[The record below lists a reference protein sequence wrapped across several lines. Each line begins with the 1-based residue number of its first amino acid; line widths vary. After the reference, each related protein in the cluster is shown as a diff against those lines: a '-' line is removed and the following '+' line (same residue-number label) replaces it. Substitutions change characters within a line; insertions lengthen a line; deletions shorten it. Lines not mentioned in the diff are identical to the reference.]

1 STDSQ
6 FETIGKYKILGT
18 LGRGSMG
25 VVYKG
30 QDPEIGRIVAI
41 KTLRKITSAHFHDP
55 NSALERFK
63 IEARSAGNLRH
74 PNIITIFDVS
84 VEGDTPYIVMDYVE
98 GESLDTVL
106 LREGKFSP
114 EKTLSYLE
122 QIASGLDAAHDKG
135 IIHRDIKPSNLI
147 LDENGRLYILDFG
160 VAKMN
165 KSISDSEKSSEQEPV
180 MGTPG
185 YMSPEQILNEKLDA
199 RSDLFSFAIVAFEC
213 FTGRRP
219 FSGDNFSEIIGHI
232 LHSPPLSLRQAAPEL
247 PESLEK
253 EFEKA
258 FSKPREG
265 RHETAHQMV
274 AAFRRLLVEDARTHE
289 VSRTM
294 PAPLGRDLSLAHPGH
309 TTRARG
315 SSEWQ
320 AIGET
325 MQGLPDE
332 VKAKTSPGESSNE
345 ERGLISEHERA
356 QSFSHSSLTPHTS
369 AGDLFEHS
377 EEVLG
382 SRIGQGSSSGP
393 FLRIFTAVCIVG
405 CFALLGGIY
414 WVMEGDFA
422 GLPDTSTTNPR
433 PQVQVSKDPTAS
445 TLELPSVVPV
455 PEGKLL
461 SELSDQELLS
471 VVMDKSLSEEVILKA
486 LKEAETR
493 QVPQLL
499 EATVVPLE
507 SDSYVV
513 RIETVKLL
521 GNLGDKRIVPVLVT
535 KLDDYDPLVR
545 EQVAKALGELG
556 SRKALGY
563 LSSRYRTETSSV
575 VKGSIRGAIERI
587 NGFPMQE

>member
-1 STDSQ
+1 MSTDDQ

-30 QDPEIGRIVAI
+30 QDPEIGRTVAI

-55 NSALERFK
+55 ESALERFK

-98 GESLDTVL
+98 GESLDAVL
-106 LREGKFSP
+106 LRDGKFTP
-114 EKTLSYLE
+114 EKTISYLE

-147 LDENGRLYILDFG
+147 LDEDGRLYILDFG
-160 VAKMN
+160 VAKIN
-165 KSISDSEKSSEQEPV
+165 KSISDSEKSSEEEPV

-185 YMSPEQILNEKLDA
+185 YMSPEQILNEKLDP

-219 FSGDNFSEIIGHI
+219 FSGDNFSEIIGNI
-232 LHSPPLSLRQAAPEL
+232 LHSPPLSLRHAAPEL

-258 FSKPREG
+258 FSKAREG
-265 RHETAHQMV
+265 RHETAHEMV
-274 AAFRRLLVEDARTHE
+274 AAFRRIIREDPNSMSAAA
-289 VSRTM
+289 V
-294 PAPLGRDLSLAHPGH
+294 PAPLAHHGH
-309 TTRARG
+309 TTRPRKG

-320 AIGET
+320 PISET
-325 MQGLPDE
+325 MQGIPED
-332 VKAKTSPGESSNE
+332 VRAKASQTSGDPNNE
-345 ERGLISEHERA
+345 TALIPEMQAGPSVTR
-356 QSFSHSSLTPHTS
+356 SPYSHTT

-377 EEVLG
+377 DEVLG
-382 SRIGQGSSSGP
+382 SRIGGASSSSP
-393 FLRIFTAVCIVG
+393 LLRIFTAVCIVG
-405 CFALLGGIY
+405 CLALLGGIY
-414 WVMEGDFA
+414 WAVEGERGTQTSQNISAPQINA
-422 GLPDTSTTNPR
+422 GSSPEIPLGS
-433 PQVQVSKDPTAS
+433 
-445 TLELPSVVPV
+445 LELPEVVPV
-455 PEGKLL
+455 PEGKIL
-461 SELSDQELLS
+461 SELNDQELLS
-471 VVMDKSLSEEVILKA
+471 VIMDKSLSEEVILKS
-486 LKEAETR
+486 LKEAESR
-493 QVPQLL
+493 GVPQLL

-507 SDSYVV
+507 NDSYVV
-513 RIETVKLL
+513 RIETVKLQAKL
-521 GNLGDKRIVPVLVT
+521 KDKRIVPILVT

-563 LSSRYRTETSSV
+563 LSSRYRTETSPV
-575 VKGSIRGAIERI
+575 VKRAVRGAIERI
-587 NGFPMQE
+587 NGFPMS